1 MVVSY
6 SITVGYTRDTEAIL
20 LLTLLKSVVPLL
32 KDLYVDVSDS
42 YCCFELSGQLNL
54 TTQLNKQS
62 NIGFNIQNDLISSR
76 M

>member
-6 SITVGYTRDTEAIL
+6 SITVGCTRDTEAIL
-20 LLTLLKSVVPLL
+20 LLTSVVPLL

>member
-20 LLTLLKSVVPLL
+20 LLTSVVPLL

-54 TTQLNKQS
+54 TTQLNKQA

>member
-20 LLTLLKSVVPLL
+20 LLTSVVPLL